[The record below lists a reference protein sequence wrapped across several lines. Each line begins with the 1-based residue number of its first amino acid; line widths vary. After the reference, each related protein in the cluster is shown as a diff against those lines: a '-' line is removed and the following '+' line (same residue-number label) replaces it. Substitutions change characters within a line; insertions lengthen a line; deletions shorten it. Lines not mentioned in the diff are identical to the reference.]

1 MKNGFPNER
10 EELES
15 FAIRKR
21 SSMVMSGDCRDRSDS
36 VNQFQKGLAGLNET
50 SKPFTSPIGMSP
62 GFMS

>member
-1 MKNGFPNER
+1 MKNGYPNER

-36 VNQFQKGLAGLNET
+36 VN
-50 SKPFTSPIGMSP
+50 
-62 GFMS
+62 